1 VRIRIEATELPGR
14 TFTPGPGHPCC
25 DNVHVGV
32 QRRGRPDE
40 LLDPHPGDAA
50 SAAWTLDCA
59 TAATAEGIDITGRYV
74 QGRPGDRFVYLSWG
88 TVGDDGVFTMF
99 RRAKLMLGAI
109 DPDVVGAA
117 ARSGRLL
124 ARVRLTDPKG
134 GPLCAR
140 VRPPYVEWSAGQAR

>member
-14 TFTPGPGHPCC
+14 TFTPGSDHPRC

-40 LLDPHPGDAA
+40 LL
-50 SAAWTLDCA
+50 
-59 TAATAEGIDITGRYV
+59 
-74 QGRPGDRFVYLSWG
+74 
-88 TVGDDGVFTMF
+88 
-99 RRAKLMLGAI
+99 